1 MPARVPAGLFAL
13 AVTTSH
19 YQIVIIGT
27 DLAGLVFGALC
38 AKRGYRVLVIGQGSQ
53 GMLYEHQGY
62 TMCRRLEMPHGLTS
76 PPIKRVFDEL
86 SLGLELRNLPK
97 PLDPAFQVVLPK
109 ARINVSTNPKL
120 FERELKREF
129 PGVEDEISYFF
140 KRVAEIDADVE
151 EVLTLRP
158 NLPPTGVVE
167 TFQFRRLVKRFP
179 FLDDEWAIED
189 PLIRF
194 VHGHPFRAFMNAPF
208 RFTSG
213 MLPAR
218 PYPATFV
225 RAVTELCKGTASF
238 DHGPNALRQM
248 FLGQI
253 SAAGDFK
260 PKDMVAQIDIARG
273 KAASVTLRDRRQVIG
288 CDLLVCN
295 MDPKRFFQL
304 IPQEQQNEEFHHQIH
319 TLQPVYYTLVGNFVV
334 RARAIPEA
342 MAKHVFAVGDPSEPL
357 EEDNCIHMARDIDTA
372 SGTDDREVRLI
383 TAAMRVPI
391 HATSGGARSA
401 TALLDKL
408 QRRVEE
414 IIPFLSEHLLAR
426 HTPWLKAEDGDEDID
441 PTELQPC
448 YGEAIPHT
456 LGTSPVATTTGY
468 RNILVGGDASFCGL
482 GHDGPYVAAL
492 NLFAQTTERVPLKS
506 GF

>member
-1 MPARVPAGLFAL
+1 M

-53 GMLYEHQGY
+53 GVLYEHQGY
-62 TMCRRLEMPHGLTS
+62 TMCRRIEMPHGLSS

-97 PLDPAFQVVLPK
+97 ALEPAFQVVLPK

-151 EVLTLRP
+151 EVLKLRP

-208 RFTSG
+208 RFVSG

-248 FLGQI
+248 FLGLI
-253 SAAGDFK
+253 GAAGDFK
-260 PKDMVAQIDIARG
+260 PKDMVAQIDIVRG

-304 IPQEQQNEEFHHQIH
+304 VPQEQQNEDFHHQIH

-342 MAKHVFAVGDPSEPL
+342 MAKHVFAVGDPSQPL
-357 EEDNCIHMARDIDTA
+357 EEDNCIHIARDIDTA
-372 SGTDDREVRLI
+372 AGTDDREVRLI

-391 HATSGGARSA
+391 HATSGGLRSA
-401 TALLDKL
+401 TVLLDKL

-414 IIPFLSEHLLAR
+414 TIPFLAEHLLAR

-492 NLFAQTTERVPLKS
+492 NLFAQATERVPLKS

>member
-1 MPARVPAGLFAL
+1 MAI
-13 AVTTSH
+13 TTSH
-19 YQIVIIGT
+19 YQIIVIGT

-53 GMLYEHQGY
+53 GVLYEHQGH
-62 TMCRRLEMPHGLTS
+62 TMCRRIELPHGLTS
-76 PPIKRVFDEL
+76 PPIKRVFDDL

-109 ARINVSTNPKL
+109 SRVNVTTNPKL
-120 FERELKREF
+120 FERELRREF
-129 PGVEDEISYFF
+129 PGVEEEISYFF
-140 KRVAEIDADVE
+140 RRVAEIDGDVE
-151 EVLTLRP
+151 EVLKLRP

-194 VHGHPFRAFMNAPF
+194 GHGHPFRAFVNAPF
-208 RFTSG
+208 RFVSG

-225 RAVTELCKGTASF
+225 RAVTELWKGTATY

-248 FLGQI
+248 FLGLI
-253 SAAGDFK
+253 TAAGDFK
-260 PKDMVAQIDIARG
+260 AKDVVAQIDVQRG
-273 KAASVTLRDRRQVIG
+273 KAVSITLRDRRQVIG

-304 IPQEQQNEEFHHQIH
+304 IPQELQNEEFHHQVH

-342 MAKHVFAVGDPSEPL
+342 MARHVFAVNDPSQPL
-357 EEDNCIHMARDIDTA
+357 EEDNCVHMARDLDTPT
-372 SGTDDREVRLI
+372 GTDDREVRLI

-391 HATSGGARSA
+391 HATSGGVRAA
-401 TALLDKL
+401 EGLLDRL

-414 IIPFLSEHLLAR
+414 TIPFLSEHLLAR
-426 HTPWLKAEDGDEDID
+426 HTPWLKADDDGGDID

-456 LGTSPVATTTGY
+456 LGTSPVATATGY
-468 RNILVGGDASFCGL
+468 RNILVGGDAAFCGL

-492 NLFAQTTERVPLKS
+492 NLFALATEQVPLKS

>member
-1 MPARVPAGLFAL
+1 MAA
-13 AVTTSH
+13 TTAH

-38 AKRGYRVLVIGQGSQ
+38 AKRGYRVLVIGQGGQ
-53 GMLYEHQGY
+53 GVLYEHQGFQ
-62 TMCRRLEMPHGLTS
+62 MCRRIEMPNGLSS
-76 PPIKRVFDEL
+76 PPIKRVFEEL

-97 PLDPAFQVVLPK
+97 ALDPSFQVVLPK
-109 ARINVSTNPKL
+109 ARINVTTNAKL
-120 FERELKREF
+120 LERELRREF
-129 PGVEDEISYFF
+129 PGVEDEIAYFF

-151 EVLTLRP
+151 EVLKLRP

-194 VHGHPFRAFMNAPF
+194 VHGHPFRAFVNAPF
-208 RFTSG
+208 RFVSG

-225 RAVTELCKGTASF
+225 RAVTELSKGTATF
-238 DHGPNALRQM
+238 DHGPSTLRQM
-248 FLGQI
+248 FLSMI
-253 SAAGDFK
+253 TAAGDFK
-260 PKDMVAQIDIARG
+260 HKDTVASIEIQRG
-273 KAASVTLRDRRQVIG
+273 KATSVTLRDRRQVIG

-304 IPQEQQNEEFHHQIH
+304 IPQEQQNEEYHHQIH
-319 TLQPVYYTLVGNFVV
+319 TLQPVYYTLTGNFVV
-334 RARAIPEA
+334 RARAVPEA
-342 MAKHVFAVGDPSEPL
+342 MARHVFAVANPALPL
-357 EEDNCIHMARDIDTA
+357 EEDNCVHIARDMDA
-372 SGTDDREVRLI
+372 SAGVDDREVRLI

-391 HATSGGARSA
+391 HAASGGVRAA
-401 TALLDKL
+401 DALLDKL

-414 IIPFLSEHLLAR
+414 TIPFLSEHLLAR
-426 HTPWLKAEDGDEDID
+426 HTPWLKSEDDDGETID
-441 PTELQPC
+441 PSELQAA
-448 YGEAIPHT
+448 YGEAVPHT

-468 RNILVGGDASFCGL
+468 RNVLVGGDASFCGL
-482 GHDGPYVAAL
+482 GHDGPYLAAL
-492 NLFAQTTERVPLKS
+492 NLMAQTVDRVPLKS